1 MGLFR
6 RNRTDDTEWIVG
18 TARVTSASSPH
29 SGDGSAM
36 FMNGVFHFVVEVPGV
51 PAFAVEERRI
61 TRTRRWP
68 QPGMVLP
75 ARVSRTDPPEYE
87 IDFDAIP
94 NWDDAARQQAEMQAA
109 MMRGEAVPGAMAGG
123 MLGGMAG
130 NVQFIGGSPA
140 DLPPEK
146 LAKLEAFLG
155 QDLNGDGVIGG
166 TPAAAAPAPAG
177 WAPPSVPA
185 ADDRLAQLERL
196 ARLHASG
203 ALTDDEF
210 AREKARLLG

>member
-6 RNRTDDTEWIVG
+6 RDRSEDTTEWVVG
-18 TARVTSASSPH
+18 TARVTSASSPY
-29 SGDGSAM
+29 SSDGGAM
-36 FMNGVFHFVVEVPGV
+36 FMNGVFHFVVEVPGF

-75 ARVSRTDPPEYE
+75 ARVSRTDPPQYE

-109 MMRGEAVPGAMAGG
+109 MMRGEAAPGG
-123 MLGGMAG
+123 MPA

-155 QDLNGDGVIGG
+155 QDLNGDGVIGA
-166 TPAAAAPAPAG
+166 PAAAAAN
-177 WAPPSVPA
+177 WAPPA
-185 ADDRLAQLERL
+185 AASSDDRLAQLERL
-196 ARLHASG
+196 AHLHASG

-210 AREKARLLG
+210 AREKARLLA

>member
-1 MGLFR
+1 
-6 RNRTDDTEWIVG
+6 
-18 TARVTSASSPH
+18 
-29 SGDGSAM
+29 
-36 FMNGVFHFVVEVPGV
+36 MNGVFHFVVEVPGF

-75 ARVSRTDPPEYE
+75 ARVSRTDPPQYE

-109 MMRGEAVPGAMAGG
+109 MMRGESVPGGAPA
-123 MLGGMAG
+123 

-166 TPAAAAPAPAG
+166 ATAPAAG
-177 WAPPSVPA
+177 WAPPTATP

-196 ARLHASG
+196 AHLHATG

-210 AREKARLLG
+210 AREKARLLA